1 MATSANRIT
10 GLATGLDIDSIVKS
24 SMQAYQNKIDKV
36 YKQKSLAE
44 IKQQL
49 YRDVINDGQDFYNKY
64 FDITK
69 SGNLVSSSSFS
80 STSFISSNEAVATA
94 VGSSTALK
102 SNYTISVSKMAKS
115 AKAQLSSSELGFT
128 KDSDGK
134 FSLASDLQISL
145 GSNPTEATTVLIR
158 KEDISSANITS
169 EKELAKFINDKA
181 SSIGMKAYVSDFS
194 SGKITIETKNT
205 GSNQQF
211 KITSGSITEEHVNG
225 SESTLTIGQ
234 LLLKKDDGKYD
245 SNKDIEIKANDSN
258 GTEQKL
264 IITADTL
271 RNAVSNYTSN
281 KENVN
286 ALKEK
291 LSSSTFDGKLTKDDL
306 DGLKATRAYINSKIE
321 ELSSKESDTSE
332 YENKLTR
339 LNNIISGFDSAD
351 VVTISKTG
359 SDNDVA
365 LLSNLTT
372 EAINYDNEKINS
384 TIEDTLNS
392 ILKDKFGTTDTEG
405 KTNKISA
412 KIDGDSIKFN
422 DGKINYVVGS
432 RVYAQIPNKDE
443 SGVPS
448 SKVIGEYVGNGL
460 EATITNMSTG
470 ESIKYTDKAN
480 SSNANE
486 KVGNSNT
493 IVVDGASITINSEGT
508 EVKSGDKTEI
518 KPAITNL
525 TAKTDVTSMK
535 DNIVKFVNDYNEYV
549 TKLNKLLTEK
559 KYRDY
564 EPLTEDQKKEMKDT
578 EITAWEK
585 KVKSGQLRGDSD
597 LRRIRDNLVNSMT
610 SAVSGAGI
618 TLKDMGISLVESYG
632 TTKDGTFTID
642 ESKLTSALEN
652 NTEEVAKLFTSKGD
666 TDSTTGIGN
675 RMKTILNNEVV
686 STTKSAIIAKAGM
699 EGTTSATTST
709 LAKQIA
715 EYEKKLEEL
724 QDWFDDKEQ
733 ALYSKWANIETIMN
747 NYNSQASYLTS
758 MFSSGS

>member
-115 AKAQLSSSELGFT
+115 AKAQLSSSELGFA

-158 KEDISSANITS
+158 KEDILSANITS

-234 LLLKKDDGKYD
+234 LLKNADGKYD
-245 SNKDIEIKANDSN
+245 SNQDIEIKANDSN

-306 DGLKATRAYINSKIE
+306 DGLKATRAYVNSKIE
-321 ELSSKESDTSE
+321 ELSSKDSDTSE

-359 SDNDVA
+359 SDNDVD

-384 TIEDTLNS
+384 TMEDTLNS

-422 DGKINYVVGS
+422 DGNNINYVVGN
-432 RVYAQIPNKDE
+432 RVYAQIDKE
-443 SGVPS
+443 TT
-448 SKVIGEYVGNGL
+448 IGADTYVGNGL

-508 EVKSGDKTEI
+508 ESS
-518 KPAITNL
+518 PITANL

-549 TKLNKLLTEK
+549 TKLNTLLTEK

-733 ALYSKWANIETIMN
+733 SLYSKWANIETIMN
-747 NYNSQASYLTS
+747 NYNSQSSYLTS

>member
-115 AKAQLSSSELGFT
+115 AKAQLSSSELGFA

-234 LLLKKDDGKYD
+234 LLKNADGKYD
-245 SNKDIEIKANDSN
+245 SNQDIEIKANDSN

-306 DGLKATRAYINSKIE
+306 DGLKATRAYVNSKIK
-321 ELSSKESDTSE
+321 ELSSKDSDTSE

-384 TIEDTLNS
+384 TMEDTLNS

-422 DGKINYVVGS
+422 DGNNINYVVGN
-432 RVYAQIPNKDE
+432 RVYAQIDK
-443 SGVPS
+443 GTA
-448 SKVIGEYVGNGL
+448 IGADTYVGNGL

-549 TKLNKLLTEK
+549 TKLNTLLTEK

-747 NYNSQASYLTS
+747 NYNSQSSYLTS

>member
-115 AKAQLSSSELGFT
+115 AKAQLSSSELGFA

-158 KEDISSANITS
+158 KEDILSANITS

-194 SGKITIETKNT
+194 SSKITIETKNT

-211 KITSGSITEEHVNG
+211 KITSGSITEEYVNG

-234 LLLKKDDGKYD
+234 LLLKNADGKYD
-245 SNKDIEIKANDSN
+245 SNQDIEIKANDSN

-306 DGLKATRAYINSKIE
+306 DGLKATRAYVNSKIE
-321 ELSSKESDTSE
+321 ELSSKDSDTSE

-384 TIEDTLNS
+384 TMEDTLNS

-422 DGKINYVVGS
+422 DGNNINYVVGN
-432 RVYAQIPNKDE
+432 RVYAQIDK
-443 SGVPS
+443 GTA
-448 SKVIGEYVGNGL
+448 IGADTYVGNGL

-549 TKLNKLLTEK
+549 TKLNTLLTEK

>member
-49 YRDVINDGQDFYNKY
+49 YRDVIKDGQDFYNKY

-134 FSLASDLQISL
+134 FSLASDLQISV
-145 GSNPTEATTVLIR
+145 GSNPTEATTILIR
-158 KEDISSANITS
+158 KEDVASAKITS

-194 SGKITIETKNT
+194 SGKINIATKNT

-211 KITSGSITEEHVNG
+211 KITSGTITEEYVDG
-225 SESTLTIGQ
+225 SESTLKIDQ
-234 LLLKKDDGKYD
+234 LLKKTNGKYD
-245 SNKDIEIKANDSN
+245 SNQDIEIKAEDSN
-258 GTEQKL
+258 GKEQKL

-286 ALKEK
+286 ALEEK
-291 LSSSTFDGKLTKDDL
+291 LSSPTFDGKLTKDDL

-321 ELSSKESDTSE
+321 ELSSKDADTSE

-339 LNNIISGFDSAD
+339 LNNIISGFGSAD
-351 VVTISKTG
+351 VVTISQTG

-392 ILKDKFGTTDTEG
+392 ILKDKFGTTDAEG
-405 KTNKISA
+405 NTNKISA
-412 KIDGDSIKFN
+412 KIDGDEIKLNN
-422 DGKINYVVGS
+422 DKVKYVVGS
-432 RVYAQIPNKDE
+432 RVYAQIPDGT
-443 SGVPS
+443 GVS
-448 SKVIGEYVGNGL
+448 IGEYVGNGL

-470 ESIKYTDKAN
+470 ESIIYTDKAT
-480 SSNANE
+480 SGNANE

-493 IVVDGASITINSEGT
+493 IIVDGAAITINSEGT
-508 EVKSGDKTEI
+508 ESSPVT
-518 KPAITNL
+518 ANL

-549 TKLNKLLTEK
+549 TKLNTLLTEK

-610 SAVSGAGI
+610 SSVSGAGI

-632 TTKDGTFTID
+632 TTKDGTLTID

-747 NYNSQASYLTS
+747 NYNSQSSYLTS

>member
-115 AKAQLSSSELGFT
+115 AKAQLSSSELGFA

-158 KEDISSANITS
+158 KEDILSANITS

-211 KITSGSITEEHVNG
+211 KITSGSITEEYVNG

-234 LLLKKDDGKYD
+234 LLLKNADGKYD
-245 SNKDIEIKANDSN
+245 SNQDIEIKANDSN

-306 DGLKATRAYINSKIE
+306 DGLKATRAYVNSKIE
-321 ELSSKESDTSE
+321 ELSSKDSDTSE

-384 TIEDTLNS
+384 TMEDTLNS

-422 DGKINYVVGS
+422 DGNNINYVVGN
-432 RVYAQIPNKDE
+432 RVYAQIDK
-443 SGVPS
+443 GTA
-448 SKVIGEYVGNGL
+448 IGADTYVGNGL

-549 TKLNKLLTEK
+549 TKLNTLLTEK

>member
-49 YRDVINDGQDFYNKY
+49 YRDVIKDGKSFYNKY

-211 KITSGSITEEHVNG
+211 KITSGSITEEYVNG

-234 LLLKKDDGKYD
+234 LLLKNAYGKYD
-245 SNKDIEIKANDSN
+245 SNQDIEIKANDSN

-271 RNAVSNYTSN
+271 RNAVINYTSN

-306 DGLKATRAYINSKIE
+306 DGLKATRAYVNSKIE
-321 ELSSKESDTSE
+321 ELSSKDSDTSE

-422 DGKINYVVGS
+422 DDKVKYVVGN
-432 RVYAQIPNKDE
+432 RVYAQIDKGT
-443 SGVPS
+443 S
-448 SKVIGEYVGNGL
+448 IGADTYVGNGL

-549 TKLNKLLTEK
+549 TKLNTLLTEK

-618 TLKDMGISLVESYG
+618 TLKDIGISLVESYG

-733 ALYSKWANIETIMN
+733 ALYSKWANIETLMN
-747 NYNSQASYLTS
+747 NYNSQSSYLTS

>member
-49 YRDVINDGQDFYNKY
+49 YRDVIKDGKSFYNKY

-234 LLLKKDDGKYD
+234 LLLKKADGKYD
-245 SNKDIEIKANDSN
+245 SNQDIEIKANDSN

-306 DGLKATRAYINSKIE
+306 DGLKATRAYVNSKIK
-321 ELSSKESDTSE
+321 ELSSKDSDTSE

-372 EAINYDNEKINS
+372 EAINYDNEKINL

-405 KTNKISA
+405 KINKISA

-422 DGKINYVVGS
+422 NDKVKYVVGN
-432 RVYAQIPNKDE
+432 RVYAQIDN
-443 SGVPS
+443 GTA
-448 SKVIGEYVGNGL
+448 IGADTYVGNGL

-549 TKLNKLLTEK
+549 TKLNTLLTEK